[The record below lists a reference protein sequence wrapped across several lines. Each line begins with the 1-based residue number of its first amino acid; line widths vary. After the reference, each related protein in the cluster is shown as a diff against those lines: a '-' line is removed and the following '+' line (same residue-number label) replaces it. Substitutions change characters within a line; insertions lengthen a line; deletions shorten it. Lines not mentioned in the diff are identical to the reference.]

1 MNTFNETFNGEE
13 LNIITQ
19 AKEYVVLLPTDTK
32 EADDDVNVMILK
44 VHPLDKESK
53 DYISIEDIAILDK
66 KFEEFKEKF
75 KDKFD
80 FNDQL
85 LNKIPC
91 RFIPAGL
98 I

>member
-1 MNTFNETFNGEE
+1 MSSFIDYDFIIRYPIIDLHKPPVHKTSVGEE
-13 LNIITQ
+13 STII
-19 AKEYVVLLPTDTK
+19 L
-32 EADDDVNVMILK
+32 
-44 VHPLDKESK
+44 
-53 DYISIEDIAILDK
+53 IAILNK
-66 KFEEFKEKF
+66 EFEEFKKKF

-98 I
+98 IC

>member
-1 MNTFNETFNGEE
+1 MTN
-13 LNIITQ
+13 
-19 AKEYVVLLPTDTK
+19 DTK
-32 EADDDVNVMILK
+32 ENIILGTIFLQSYFSWMSSFIDYDFIIRYPIIDLHK
-44 VHPLDKESK
+44 PPVHKTSVGEEST
-53 DYISIEDIAILDK
+53 IILIAILNK
-66 KFEEFKEKF
+66 EFEEFKEKF